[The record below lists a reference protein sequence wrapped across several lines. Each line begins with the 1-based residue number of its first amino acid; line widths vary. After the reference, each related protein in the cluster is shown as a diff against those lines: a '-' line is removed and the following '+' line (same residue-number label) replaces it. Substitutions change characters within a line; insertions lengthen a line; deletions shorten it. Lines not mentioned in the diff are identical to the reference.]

1 MRTSKL
7 LFLASI
13 ALFSSCASYKYAN
26 TSEQRSNTSFQLNTN
41 LPGATVEV
49 LSGKNGKAR
58 LLGTLSP
65 NQNSSTFNLER
76 LRFSGNYI
84 RIGGPDYESVVQKIK
99 ITPRGKA
106 IKNDLFLGIFTY
118 FTPFLIDPFRSD
130 FYKIRGDYKTIA
142 VNLEFNQ
149 MYMYRKF
156 IEIAYSTDPA
166 KFRTYID
173 QYPNSNFIIR
183 AKDKIDSLE
192 LNTALLSGTEEALEA
207 FIQSH
212 GDSKTKFLTPAQQ
225 RKGLLLQARV
235 DYDKISTKT
244 DLNEFKNYLK
254 TYPNFKQSTL
264 AVKRSY
270 EIATT
275 SKSLDKLLE
284 FNKDIFVPYQ
294 SVLDINEK
302 QRTQSGLN
310 NAIDLAII
318 REKTDPKD
326 PMGSFVNIWN
336 TAQDIY
342 GIYPNINDLPQS
354 RKYQSKIADQFLT
367 ELTRVKTGKEQD
379 ALSAKFNSA
388 VKNFNFTSNAELFV
402 VSCLHFTQSFSG
414 ELKLINQGIFA
425 NYLDHSSE
433 GDPLKNLWDI
443 IPGDIEEVGIQNG
456 QIVKFKLFQSS
467 KPIAS
472 FEKNP
477 DGTLYYARYQNGH
490 LAKEE
495 FYNYS
500 KGVDYFYVYENGKN
514 QSLEALNVKIG
525 RAESVLKEGSYADA
539 KRLLTTECK
548 NSYPLNVAQN
558 LKIQNLVAECDKQE
572 KIAQEL
578 EAKAEAV
585 RADEIRKQIELE
597 WESFT
602 SGLNNYT
609 WTMSA
614 NNGVTA
620 YINFEPITSVSGIF
634 IVWTNFNGC
643 MSSYKYQIDSERH
656 VIYTEGQFNNCGQR
670 PVEIGTIKKGFD
682 ETQIFI
688 YVNNSRQVYNARSKW
703 KPK

>member
-1 MRTSKL
+1 MRTSNL
-7 LFLASI
+7 LLLASI
-13 ALFSSCASYKYAN
+13 ALFSSCASYEYVN
-26 TSEQRSNTSFQLNTN
+26 TAEQRSNTSFQLNTN
-41 LPGATVEV
+41 LPGATVEI
-49 LSGKNGKAR
+49 LSGKNGRAR
-58 LLGTLSP
+58 LLGTLGP
-65 NQNSSTFNLER
+65 NQNSSTFSLGR

-84 RIGGPDYESVVQKIK
+84 RIGGSDYESVVQKIK

-106 IKNDLFLGIFTY
+106 IKNDLYLGIFTY

-130 FYKIRGDYKTIA
+130 FYKIREDYKTIT

-149 MYMYRKF
+149 TYMYRKF
-156 IEIAYSTDPA
+156 TDIAHSTDPA
-166 KFRTYID
+166 KFRTYIEK
-173 QYPNSNFIIR
+173 YPNSNFKIR

-212 GDSKTKFLTPAQQ
+212 EDAKTKFLIPAQQ
-225 RKGLLLQARV
+225 RKGLLLQARM
-235 DYDKISTKT
+235 DYEKILTKT

-284 FNKDIFVPYQ
+284 FNKDIFIPYQ
-294 SVLDINEK
+294 SVLDIKEK
-302 QRTQSGLN
+302 QQTQSGLN
-310 NAIDLAII
+310 NAVDLAII
-318 REKTDPKD
+318 REKTDMKD
-326 PMGSFVNIWN
+326 PMGSFIKIWN

-342 GIYPNINDLPQS
+342 GIYPNISDLPLS
-354 RKYQSKIADQFLT
+354 RYYQSIIADQFLT
-367 ELTRVKTGKEQD
+367 ELSRAKTRKEQD
-379 ALSAKFNSA
+379 ALSAKYNSL
-388 VKNFNFTSNAELFV
+388 VKNYNLISVSEFFV

-425 NYLDHSSE
+425 NYLEHSSE
-433 GDPLKNLWDI
+433 GDPLKNLWGI
-443 IPGDIEEVGIQNG
+443 LPGDIEEIGIQKG
-456 QIVKFKLFQSS
+456 EVTKFKLFESS

-472 FEKNP
+472 FEKQP
-477 DGTLYYARYQNGH
+477 DGTLYYARYENGQ

-500 KGVDYFYVYENGKN
+500 KGVNYFYAYENGKN
-514 QSLEALNVKIG
+514 QSLEALNLKISQ
-525 RAESVLKEGSYADA
+525 AESVLKGGNYTNA

-558 LKIQNLVAECDKQE
+558 VKIQNLIAECDKQE

-578 EAKAEAV
+578 AAKAEAV
-585 RADEIRKQIELE
+585 RADEIRKQIKLQ
-597 WESFT
+597 WENFT
-602 SGLNNYT
+602 SGLGNFT

-614 NNGVTA
+614 NGITA
-620 YINFEPITSVSGIF
+620 YINFEPITADYGIF
-634 IVWTNFNGC
+634 IVWTNFNNC
-643 MSSYKYQIDSERH
+643 KSSYNYRIDNDRRT
-656 VIYTEGQFNNCGQR
+656 IYTEGQFNTCGQR
-670 PVEIGTIKKGFD
+670 PVEIGTIDMGFA
-682 ETQIFI
+682 ETQMF
-688 YVNNSRQVYNARSKW
+688 VNVNKSRQVYEARSKW